1 MGWWGWGAGGARCSR
16 RRHGASLDRA
26 LVPQPRKGAQRPAS
40 VWGSAPGCRCLQPPV
55 APRWW
60 VLGSPQSSAG
70 LGGVG
75 GEPPTGPAAASSC
88 TCGAEEGDAHL
99 PGAPVSGPYEIWLF
113 SWPGYCSNRLLASSL
128 SASPGRQRTRAVSS
142 SAVLPV
148 PPPFPSH
155 PQHPSPCPRRLPVPP
170 ACPHPLLPLSRS
182 PPRTPP
188 APPCPRLSP
197 CRVPGPLPMWQLC
210 TQIRCPSYLQLHF
223 MALLVKSLSATSKLG
238 LMTTCGALTVRR
250 CGPLPQALQPLTR
263 SVWPSQ
269 PSVAAA
275 RGTAPARPCLPG
287 RSGMCWR
294 ALRSWWPCHCAPCAQ
309 EQHFLGQEMA
319 FRPQQA

>member
-1 MGWWGWGAGGARCSR
+1 MPAEGRAQEKAAQGERNWAGGAGGGAVGWWGWGAGGARCSR

-128 SASPGRQRTRAVSS
+128 SASP
-142 SAVLPV
+142 
-148 PPPFPSH
+148 
-155 PQHPSPCPRRLPVPP
+155 
-170 ACPHPLLPLSRS
+170 
-182 PPRTPP
+182 
-188 APPCPRLSP
+188 
-197 CRVPGPLPMWQLC
+197 MWQLC

-238 LMTTCGALTVRR
+238 LMTTCR
-250 CGPLPQALQPLTR
+250 
-263 SVWPSQ
+263 
-269 PSVAAA
+269 
-275 RGTAPARPCLPG
+275 
-287 RSGMCWR
+287 M
-294 ALRSWWPCHCAPCAQ
+294 
-309 EQHFLGQEMA
+309 
-319 FRPQQA
+319 